1 MNMMGNKKV
10 SEKSL
15 KKALLNTLPPRVKS
29 SLQIKPV
36 SGEGDFRDGI
46 RPLDVCPIFDVHVHM
61 GQYFD
66 DYYTPPRVLR
76 TLKCAGITHFAYSST
91 SNVVTDDPVFMRE
104 ERDAMHELSE
114 GRAVPF
120 LWVTHSML
128 RKSRDLSLYLDDK
141 IKGLK
146 VHGVSE
152 KWKPYGKS
160 LARFFDIADERN
172 LAIMLHTGEKN
183 ECFAGMYEPVIKKH
197 PVVKVI
203 LAHGRPLN
211 QTIDVL
217 RHCPNAFVDTA
228 FMPHEHLRTLIQNGF
243 ADRVLF
249 GTDTPIPGRNIKSSL
264 PRYLRSRIMMSK
276 KITDGAWCSVS
287 WTNAQRI
294 LYT

>member
-1 MNMMGNKKV
+1 M
-10 SEKSL
+10 L
-15 KKALLNTLPPRVKS
+15 
-29 SLQIKPV
+29 
-36 SGEGDFRDGI
+36 
-46 RPLDVCPIFDVHVHM
+46 FDVHVHM

-91 SNVVTDDPVFMRE
+91 SNVVTDDPAFMRE

-120 LWVTHSML
+120 VWVTHSML
-128 RKSRDLSLYLDDK
+128 RKSRDLSQYLDDG
-141 IKGLK
+141 IRGLK

-152 KWKPYGKS
+152 KWKPDGKS
-160 LARFFDIADERN
+160 LARVFDIADERN
-172 LAIMLHTGEKN
+172 LAIMLHTGEKD
-183 ECFAGMYEPVIKKH
+183 ECFTGMYETVIIKYPK
-197 PVVKVI
+197 VKVI

-211 QTIDVL
+211 QTMNVL
-217 RHCPNAFVDTA
+217 HHCPNAFVDTA
-228 FMPHEHLRTLIQNGF
+228 FMPHEHLQILIQNGF
-243 ADRVLF
+243 ADRILF

-287 WTNAQRI
+287 WSNAQKVFNNKTRQGVKHGI
-294 LYT
+294 

>member
-1 MNMMGNKKV
+1 M
-10 SEKSL
+10 L
-15 KKALLNTLPPRVKS
+15 
-29 SLQIKPV
+29 
-36 SGEGDFRDGI
+36 
-46 RPLDVCPIFDVHVHM
+46 FDIHVHM

-66 DYYTPPRVLR
+66 DYYTPPQVLR

-104 ERDAMHELSE
+104 ERNAMHELSE

-152 KWKPYGKS
+152 KWKPHGKS
-160 LARFFDIADERN
+160 LARVFDIADERN

-197 PVVKVI
+197 PMVKVI

-228 FMPHEHLRTLIQNGF
+228 FMPHEHLQILIQKGF
-243 ADRVLF
+243 ADRILF

-264 PRYLRSRIMMSK
+264 PRYLRSRIAMSE
-276 KITDGAWCSVS
+276 KITDDAWTRVS

-294 LYT
+294 FNNKTRQGVKHGI